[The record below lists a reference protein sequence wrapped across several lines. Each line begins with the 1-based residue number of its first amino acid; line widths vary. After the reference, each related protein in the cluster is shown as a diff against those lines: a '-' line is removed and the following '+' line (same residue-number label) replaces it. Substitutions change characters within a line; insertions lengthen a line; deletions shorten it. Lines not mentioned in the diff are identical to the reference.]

1 MGAAYSG
8 ISGAT
13 KVAQLTPRRENEGLS
28 PAGTGTALASYEQPM
43 PGVGA
48 ASPALALGSNAMGP
62 RHPAKSQMPL
72 RRNLA
77 PQKWARLPHRRRGQ
91 RSSAKPRSRRRR
103 RSQPAATTRRQAFA
117 EHAGGGIRQTG
128 CSPRAARQCQEE
140 KVASAAGEPT
150 KVEPAPKTAA
160 GTQAATNEPAKT
172 PSTETNPKVTLRP
185 IAPSTNAEAT
195 KTASAEFAE
204 SRSDSHHA
212 CTSAKAAPTIE
223 AAQLRKLVGDPV
235 VNRDGEQLGELEK
248 VVVGPQGQIQ
258 HLVIRHGGFFGLFA
272 NHSEIDWRNA
282 KPQIEGNKL
291 VLALTPEQVA
301 SAPAYSGG

>member
-1 MGAAYSG
+1 LGAAYSG

-43 PGVGA
+43 PGAAYPGISAWLERNGTPASGKIANAAAPQPSSAEMGA
-48 ASPALALGSNAMGP
+48 AAPSAQGSEIKREAPVAGAATSQTAM
-62 RHPAKSQMPL
+62 
-72 RRNLA
+72 N
-77 PQKWARLPHRRRGQ
+77 
-91 RSSAKPRSRRRR
+91 SSA
-103 RSQPAATTRRQAFA
+103 SQSTPAAVSGKQAA
-117 EHAGGGIRQTG
+117 HPERPAN
-128 CSPRAARQCQEE
+128 ANKE

-172 PSTETNPKVTLRP
+172 PSTETNPKVTSS

-195 KTASAEFAE
+195 KTASAESQKAAATATT
-204 SRSDSHHA
+204 HA
-212 CTSAKAAPTIE
+212 TSAKAAPTIE